1 MTLVLRTRSSHTLA
15 EPWDA
20 SFGFKN
26 GITSIE
32 LLGSLSV
39 RTNTPLMLTNFETLA
54 WWRNKIRRRFYSPYN
69 KLVHRGSYFI
79 CRYFGAE
86 FLVHSANV
94 GSLEISAKIAEYPE
108 LRNFMRSA
116 AATKP
121 DIFIDICANLGLYTC
136 ILMKNRLV
144 PRAILF
150 EPDRL
155 NLGAN
160 LLINGLL
167 DANLEI
173 HPVALGA
180 EPGRFRLVPGPERDI
195 GLSQIVETAPEGQG
209 YEAEVVRFDDF
220 VALAGQTLAIKI
232 DVERYERKVLAGM
245 ARTLR
250 DNRGIVQ
257 IEVLEAREETTALM
271 AAAGFRLAQ
280 DFGTNLVFRKDRAA

>member
-1 MTLVLRTRSSHTLA
+1 
-15 EPWDA
+15 
-20 SFGFKN
+20 
-26 GITSIE
+26 
-32 LLGSLSV
+32 
-39 RTNTPLMLTNFETLA
+39 
-54 WWRNKIRRRFYSPYN
+54 
-69 KLVHRGSYFI
+69 
-79 CRYFGAE
+79 
-86 FLVHSANV
+86 
-94 GSLEISAKIAEYPE
+94 
-108 LRNFMRSA
+108 
-116 AATKP
+116 
-121 DIFIDICANLGLYTC
+121 
-136 ILMKNRLV
+136 MKNRLM

-155 NLGAN
+155 NRVHLGAN

-195 GLSQIVETAPEGQG
+195 RLSQIVETAPEGQG
-209 YEAEVVRFDDF
+209 YEVEVVRFDDF